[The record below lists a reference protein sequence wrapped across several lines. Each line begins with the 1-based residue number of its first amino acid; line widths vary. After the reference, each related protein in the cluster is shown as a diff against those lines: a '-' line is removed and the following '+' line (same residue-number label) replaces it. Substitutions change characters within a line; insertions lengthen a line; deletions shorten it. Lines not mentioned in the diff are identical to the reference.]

1 MYSKYLQKIL
11 SITGN
16 HTVNINLDLSTVP
29 SAYLLSPSQAGAIQ
43 AAFLSNR
50 PLLVRG
56 DPGLGKSQLA
66 YAIASI
72 LNWGVVKAVVQ
83 YNTTVESLLYDVDH
97 IERLHFA
104 NLQTQS
110 NQDLSVIRFLKPGKI
125 WQAIAPNSFD
135 DLSSE
140 LNLPENNKHKK
151 PHDKE
156 GTVLLIDEIDK
167 ADSSLPN
174 ALLDVLDTGEISC
187 PYVNFAIKAS
197 QEKHPYMVVV
207 TSNEERLLPMAFI
220 RRCAILDLTL
230 DDKSQLMA
238 IFEAHK
244 TRDEKLNKL
253 SEELAEQVADFIFE
267 QRGKN
272 DKDYKPGTSEFL
284 DMLRALSQ
292 FDEGEREAKLT
303 TLQQHL
309 IVKNQQR
316 N

>member
-1 MYSKYLQKIL
+1 MLNNQPLKTL
-11 SITGN
+11 
-16 HTVNINLDLSTVP
+16 LDLKSDSVNTLNASYV
-29 SAYLLSPSQAGAIQ
+29 LTNRHIGAIQ

-72 LNWGVVKAVVQ
+72 LDWGVVKAVVQ

-104 NLQTQS
+104 NLHTQ
-110 NQDLSVIRFLKPGKI
+110 NKQDLSVMRFLKPGKI
-125 WQAIAPNSFD
+125 WQAIAPNSLD
-135 DLSSE
+135 KLAAEIDGDI
-140 LNLPENNKHKK
+140 K
-151 PHDKE
+151 PPHEKG

-187 PYVNFAIKAS
+187 PYINFPIKAS
-197 QEKHPYMVVV
+197 QEQHPYMVVV

-230 DDKSQLMA
+230 DNKEQLIA
-238 IFEAHK
+238 IYNAHK
-244 TRDEKLNKL
+244 TNDENLAEL
-253 SEELAEQVADFIFE
+253 SIDLVEQVAEFIFE
-267 QRGKN
+267 QREHA
-272 DKDYKPGTSEFL
+272 KDYKPGTSEFL
-284 DMLRALSQ
+284 DTLRALSQ
-292 FDEGEREAKLT
+292 FKEEEREAKLA
-303 TLQQHL
+303 TLQKHL
-309 IVKNQQR
+309 ILKAQQR

>member
-1 MYSKYLQKIL
+1 MSEYQEASKTLFTQRSENI
-11 SITGN
+11 SFHREDIEHGN
-16 HTVNINLDLSTVP
+16 YHLTDQHI
-29 SAYLLSPSQAGAIQ
+29 GAIQ

-72 LNWGVVKAVVQ
+72 LDWGVVKAVVQ

-110 NQDLSVIRFLKPGKI
+110 KQNLSVNRFLKPGKI
-125 WQAIAPNSFD
+125 WQAIAPNSLD
-135 DLSSE
+135 KLAAEVDGDI
-140 LNLPENNKHKK
+140 K
-151 PHDKE
+151 PPHEKG

-187 PYVNFAIKAS
+187 PYTNFPIKAS
-197 QEKHPYMVVV
+197 QEQHPYMVVV

-230 DDKSQLMA
+230 DNKEQLIA
-238 IFEAHK
+238 IYNAHQFN
-244 TRDEKLNKL
+244 DEKLAEL
-253 SEELAEQVADFIFE
+253 SSDLVEQVADFIFK
-267 QRGKN
+267 QRSHA
-272 DKDYKPGTSEFL
+272 KDYKPGTSEFL
-284 DMLRALSQ
+284 DTLRALSQ
-292 FDEGEREAKLT
+292 FDKEERTVKLE
-303 TLQQHL
+303 TLKQHL
-309 IVKNQQR
+309 ITKKQQR

>member
-1 MYSKYLQKIL
+1 MYSKHLKKIL

-72 LNWGVVKAVVQ
+72 LDWGVVKAVVQ
-83 YNTTVESLLYDVDH
+83 YNTSIESLLFDVDH

-104 NLQTQS
+104 NLQTQ
-110 NQDLSVIRFLKPGKI
+110 NKTDLSVNRFLKPGNI
-125 WQAIAPNSFD
+125 WQAIAPNSLD

-140 LNLPENNKHKK
+140 LNLLENNKHKK
-151 PHDKE
+151 PHAKE

-187 PYVNFAIKAS
+187 PYVNFAIKAN

-230 DDKSQLMA
+230 DDKNQLMA
-238 IFEAHK
+238 VFEAHK
-244 TRDEKLNKL
+244 THDEKLKKL
-253 SEELAEQVADFIFE
+253 SKELAEQVADFIFE
-267 QRGKN
+267 QRDN
-272 DKDYKPGTSEFL
+272 SKDYKPGTSEFL
-284 DMLRALSQ
+284 DTLRALSQ
-292 FDEGEREAKLT
+292 FEKDDREAKLA
-303 TLQQHL
+303 TLQKHL
-309 IVKNQQR
+309 IVKSQQR